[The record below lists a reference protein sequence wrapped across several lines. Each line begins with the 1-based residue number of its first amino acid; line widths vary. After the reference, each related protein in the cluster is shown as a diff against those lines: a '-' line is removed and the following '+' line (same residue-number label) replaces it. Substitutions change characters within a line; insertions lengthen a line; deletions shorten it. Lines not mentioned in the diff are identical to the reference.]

1 MNLNSICEQVITLIK
16 KTGQF
21 ILGHSEN
28 FDLSK
33 IEYKGINN
41 LVSFVDKQAEIL
53 LIEGLS
59 KILPDAG
66 FITEEG
72 TSAIGTK
79 EINWVIDPLDG
90 TTNFLHGLP
99 IYSIS
104 IGLIKEQEPILGVVL
119 DLGRNDCFYATKE
132 SKAFKNGKTIQISGG
147 LKMEDGLLA
156 TGFPYLDFDQMQE
169 YLEIL
174 KAFMK
179 KTHGLRR
186 LGSAAIDLAYV
197 AHGRFEGFFEYN
209 LNPWDVA
216 GGAMIVKQAGGIV
229 TDFEGGNDYIFG
241 KSIVAAAPKVHEQM
255 LEVIK
260 KYWKK

>member
-1 MNLNSICEQVITLIK
+1 MNLNSICEQVIALVK

-33 IEYKGINN
+33 VEYKGVNN

-53 LIEGLS
+53 LVEGLS
-59 KILPDAG
+59 KILPHAG

-72 TSAIGTK
+72 TSVIETK
-79 EINWVIDPLDG
+79 ELNWVIDPLDG

-104 IGLIKEQEPILGVVL
+104 IGLIQEQEPILGVVL
-119 DLGRNDCFYATKE
+119 DLGRNDCYYATKE
-132 SKAFKNGKTIQISGG
+132 SKAFKNGKTIQISSA

-156 TGFPYLDFDQMQE
+156 TGFPYMDFDQMQE

-186 LGSAAIDLAYV
+186 LGGAAIDLTYV
-197 AHGRFEGFFEYN
+197 AHGRFEGYFEYN

-241 KSIVAAAPKVHEQM
+241 KSIVAAVPKVHEQM